1 MDSKLCA
8 VPLFATQATPS
19 PAELYPKPKLS
30 LSTSSPGSSSFSSVP
45 IKAPPIVDSDFEFS
59 LSTNG
64 QENYSSS
71 YESGS
76 AFESDGFVSGED
88 GFDMAS
94 EKLFVTDPDD
104 ESLGESRVV
113 EDCVVSRPF
122 VTDPDEK
129 TLEITMEEE
138 EEEEEYVDEPLRKQG
153 APIAMLLR
161 DSDDDSVGSEE
172 EEDDGVLGSVRVP
185 GIRISEKT
193 EVEGGEDES
202 QFEPVMGS
210 SEGCI
215 ALKGSNIVF
224 IASHSRSVRILE
236 KMDTKFD
243 PEEVIEE
250 FEMLTK
256 DAERYLK
263 KWGLNGR
270 TDHESFKAFV
280 PLVTHKDLEPYIQ
293 RMVDGDTSPI
303 LTGKPITTISLREF
317 PIGNGKALQF
327 ICSSKQFKTKGGLA
341 AGTATT
347 NVFSVQVVSSTFAH
361 GNVYAFRT
369 FEQVWEELCTDIR
382 EGVLTSQITVP
393 SVRTA
398 MSKLLKP
405 NPELT
410 GAISQCKVHLWDHD
424 WVNGTLLKKLRHYA
438 GELPLLSAD
447 YGSSEGWI
455 GANVNP
461 KLPPELATF
470 AVLPNIG
477 YFEFIPNV
485 EVPKQDE
492 IESSFLS
499 IEPKTVGLTE
509 VKVGEEYEIILTTF
523 AANKLELST
532 KMLAM
537 WVLDTVRAALSL
549 CSGLYRYR
557 LGDVVKVVGFHNY
570 TPELQFIYR
579 SNLLLTINIDKNTEK
594 DVQLSIEAAGKLFS
608 NEKLEVVD
616 FTSHVDLSTDPGHYV
631 IFWEVSGEA
640 SDDLLRECCNCL
652 DWSFVDAGYVGS
664 RKVKAI
670 GELELRVLKRG
681 TFQKI
686 LEHYVGLGV
695 AVSQF
700 KTPRCMG
707 PANSTVLQIL
717 CNNVVKNY
725 FSTAF

>member
-1 MDSKLCA
+1 MS
-8 VPLFATQATPS
+8 
-19 PAELYPKPKLS
+19 
-30 LSTSSPGSSSFSSVP
+30 
-45 IKAPPIVDSDFEFS
+45 
-59 LSTNG
+59 
-64 QENYSSS
+64 
-71 YESGS
+71 
-76 AFESDGFVSGED
+76 
-88 GFDMAS
+88 
-94 EKLFVTDPDD
+94 
-104 ESLGESRVV
+104 
-113 EDCVVSRPF
+113 
-122 VTDPDEK
+122 
-129 TLEITMEEE
+129 
-138 EEEEEYVDEPLRKQG
+138 
-153 APIAMLLR
+153 
-161 DSDDDSVGSEE
+161 
-172 EEDDGVLGSVRVP
+172 
-185 GIRISEKT
+185 
-193 EVEGGEDES
+193 
-202 QFEPVMGS
+202 
-210 SEGCI
+210 
-215 ALKGSNIVF
+215 
-224 IASHSRSVRILE
+224 SHSKYVRMLE

-250 FEMLTK
+250 FEMLTN
-256 DAERYLK
+256 DAERVQKETLPKILEENGSTEYLK

-303 LTGKPITTISLREF
+303 LTGKPITTISLSSGTTQGKPKFVPFNNELMESTMQIYKTSFAFRNREF

-327 ICSSKQFKTKGGLA
+327 IYNSKQFKTKGGLA

-347 NVFSVQVVSSTFAH
+347 NVFGGSLFKNTMKAMRTQCCSPDEVIFGPDFQQSLYYHLLSGLIYWNEVQVVSSTFAH
-361 GNVYAFRT
+361 NIVYAFRT
-369 FEQVWEELCTDIR
+369 FEQVWEELCTNIR

-393 SVRTA
+393 SIRTA

-405 NPELT
+405 NPELADKIHKKCSGLSNWYGLIPELFPNAKYIYGIMT
-410 GAISQCKVHLWDHD
+410 GSMEPY
-424 WVNGTLLKKLRHYA
+424 LKQLRHYA

-461 KLPPELATF
+461 KLPPELAIF

-523 AANKLELST
+523 A
-532 KMLAM
+532 
-537 WVLDTVRAALSL
+537 
-549 CSGLYRYR
+549 GLYR
-557 LGDVVKVVGFHNY
+557 
-570 TPELQFIYR
+570 YR

-594 DVQLSIEAAGKLFS
+594 DVQLSVEVAGKL
-608 NEKLEVVD
+608 
-616 FTSHVDLSTDPGHYV
+616 
-631 IFWEVSGEA
+631 
-640 SDDLLRECCNCL
+640 ECCNCL
-652 DWSFVDAGYVGS
+652 DRSFVDAGYVGS

-670 GELELRVLKRG
+670 GALELRVLKRG

-686 LEHYVGLGV
+686 LEHYVGLRA

-700 KTPRCMG
+700 KTPRCVG

-717 CNNVVKNY
+717 CNNVVKSY
-725 FSTAF
+725 FNTAF